1 MNIEKIKAIFNEKG
15 KVKFKIYSL
24 DYIIEKVDNVVVIY
38 SELYP
43 NQKSTYDNIDLVF
56 TVFLIYNENIKDN
69 DSRIIDVSYIE

>member
-1 MNIEKIKAIFNEKG
+1 M
-15 KVKFKIYSL
+15 

-38 SELYP
+38 SELYS

-69 DSRIIDVSYIE
+69 DSRIIDVSI

>member
-1 MNIEKIKAIFNEKG
+1 MNIEKIKAIFNTKG
-15 KVKFKIYSL
+15 KVRFKIYSL
-24 DYIIEKVDNVVVIY
+24 DYIIEKVDNIVVSY

-43 NQKSTYDNIDLVF
+43 NQKTTYDNIDLVF